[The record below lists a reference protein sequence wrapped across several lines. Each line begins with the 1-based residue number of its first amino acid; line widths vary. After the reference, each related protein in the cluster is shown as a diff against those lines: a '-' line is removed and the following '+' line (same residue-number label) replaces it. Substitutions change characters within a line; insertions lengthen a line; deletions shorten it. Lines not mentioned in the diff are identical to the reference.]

1 MYRIYQIN
9 NETTLAEIARKFNT
23 NEEQLRVING
33 FDNSY
38 IVTKGNYIIVPF
50 SNTNENENFEIY
62 KVRPGDTIY
71 KVAQNYNLD
80 YKQLLNLNGLDKD
93 EFIYVNQEI
102 LVPKEGVSFVI
113 TDQNQSLTALANE
126 FQTTIDNIIK
136 QNDTIYLA
144 PEQLMVYKKEIK

>member
-33 FDNSY
+33 FDNNY

-50 SNTNENENFEIY
+50 SNTNENFEIY

-113 TDQNQSLTALANE
+113 TDQNQSLTSLANE